1 MWYTYIYLP
10 HRSLTQVP
18 AQVAP
23 AEDWPG
29 PSADVD
35 DLQLVEG
42 GEQGD
47 DDDNDDADADDV
59 DLQLVDGGD
68 EQVDDDDA
76 LQLVEGGEQVDDS
89 CSSAG
94 EFSPGSRQEQW
105 GNNYLINKL
114 IAIGDD

>member
-42 GEQGD
+42 GEQ
-47 DDDNDDADADDV
+47 
-59 DLQLVDGGD
+59 
-68 EQVDDDDA
+68 
-76 LQLVEGGEQVDDS
+76 VDDS

>member
-1 MWYTYIYLP
+1 MVDVVHIHIFATQVFSCPGSSLWTYP
-10 HRSLTQVP
+10 GSLTQVP

-23 AEDWPG
+23 VEDWPG

-42 GEQGD
+42 GEQVD
-47 DDDNDDADADDV
+47 DDDNDDADADD
-59 DLQLVDGGD
+59 
-68 EQVDDDDA
+68 DD

-94 EFSPGSRQEQW
+94 EFSPGSRQGAVGKQLL
-105 GNNYLINKL
+105 N
-114 IAIGDD
+114 